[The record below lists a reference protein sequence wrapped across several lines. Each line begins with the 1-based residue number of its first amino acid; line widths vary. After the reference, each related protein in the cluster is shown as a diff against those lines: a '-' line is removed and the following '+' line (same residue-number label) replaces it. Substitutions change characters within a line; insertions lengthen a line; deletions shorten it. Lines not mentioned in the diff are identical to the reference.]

1 MNLTSTYNLNAEE
14 IQTLQSAI
22 TEFLNRHGVE
32 VVMRSLEPVIETALY
47 GEVYRVERAVQQDD
61 SHHETCVSDGLT
73 VWAHD
78 EIEQLGGECSRLY
91 DLLHVGCGH
100 LFQWAAGAESGLE
113 FYGDEAWSMAS
124 TFYLRAEERL
134 IDRVW
139 RYEREAAQLANGNL
153 DRILDEWQFSSEFK
167 KNVAR
172 MFNDYAV
179 TDLAYITAYYRTGE
193 VCSIF
198 DKWSRNADRIPPIP
212 VTFAVRPSRR
222 TNRCVALLRH
232 ADP

>member
-1 MNLTSTYNLNAEE
+1 MNLTSTYNLDPIE
-14 IQTLQSAI
+14 IDNLQAAI
-22 TEFLNRHGVE
+22 MQFLRRHGVD
-32 VVMRSLEPVIETALY
+32 VVMRSLEPVIETAVY
-47 GEVYRVERAVQQDD
+47 GEVYRVERAVQPDD
-61 SHHETCVSDGLT
+61 AHHETCVSDGLT

-100 LFQWAAGAESGLE
+100 LFQWAAGADSGLE
-113 FYGDEAWSMAS
+113 FYGDQAWAMAS
-124 TFYLRAEERL
+124 TFYLRAEAKL

-139 RYEREAAQLANGNL
+139 RYEREAARLANGNL
-153 DRILDEWQFSSEFK
+153 DQILEEWQFSSGFK
-167 KNVAR
+167 HNVAR

-193 VCSIF
+193 VRSIF
-198 DKWSRNADRIPPIP
+198 ENWCRNADRIPPLRA
-212 VTFAVRPSRR
+212 TFPVRPIRR

-232 ADP
+232 ADA